1 MANANGVMSGCQN
14 VSPDTSPSGQVVR
27 VIAAIAMTLATA
39 CGSEQREVAV
49 PPECTMTI
57 DGVEHFIGSPNCFK
71 RFPERKMS
79 GYWVVGFEYSVYYAD
94 RPQAVWELD
103 PNAVWLSPS
112 EEAGQA
118 AASYFADGKPH
129 LLQVD
134 FVGIHPGRPGSYGV
148 GFRDGVHMTR
158 LLRVQ
163 ELADVEWRRG
173 VAPDTSQEGRART
186 DTTFSGPGR

>member
-1 MANANGVMSGCQN
+1 
-14 VSPDTSPSGQVVR
+14 
-27 VIAAIAMTLATA
+27 
-39 CGSEQREVAV
+39 
-49 PPECTMTI
+49 MTI
-57 DGVEHFIGSPNCFK
+57 DGVEHFIGSPSCFK

-103 PNAVWLSPS
+103 PNAVWLSLS
-112 EEAGQA
+112 EDAGQA
-118 AASYFADGKPH
+118 AAPYLADGKPH
-129 LLQVD
+129 LLQVE
-134 FVGIHPGRPGSYGV
+134 FVGINPGRLGVYGV

-173 VAPDTSQEGRART
+173 VAPDTSPERMRKNGQRPDRDGVEGTRALEGSGRVLVVEMTELENVRT
-186 DTTFSGPGR
+186 GERIGLGTRQ